1 MLQSDHVAQP
11 TRRNHRIRRRRRPPL
26 YWILRG
32 LMIVS
37 FCCFLV
43 FLGQLV
49 IPKIQARSVSNRIP
63 APGTGSTV
71 QQAVST
77 PMPVPEAAD
86 KTAAPEQPSETE
98 EENDGSV
105 FNTEE
110 TAPISEDFLELRS
123 MNPDIMG
130 WLTAADRINY
140 PVVRGED
147 DSFYLNHNFFGESDL
162 NGSIFLSQYNVMRPR
177 DTILLIYGH
186 YLATGDMFGTLQKYM
201 DESYMRQNALIQ
213 FRTVFADETGSDWYV
228 PIAMFS
234 ASMDDDEA
242 QYFNIRPVNF
252 ETDADF
258 QAYLD
263 AAISRSAWKAPTDVT
278 TDDEMIMLV
287 TCSYNFVNSR
297 HLLLCR
303 RLRADETPEQMRALY
318 LNQPQA

>member
-1 MLQSDHVAQP
+1 MPQRDNAARHSEG
-11 TRRNHRIRRRRRPPL
+11 TRRVRRKRRPPL

-32 LMIVS
+32 LMVIS

-43 FLGQLV
+43 FLSQLV
-49 IPKIQARSVSNRIP
+49 IPKIQAKSVSSRIP
-63 APGTGSTV
+63 VPGTSAVGKQTENAPETNST
-71 QQAVST
+71 
-77 PMPVPEAAD
+77 EAAA
-86 KTAAPEQPSETE
+86 TAAAPAEPDEME
-98 EENDGSV
+98 EAAFS
-105 FNTEE
+105 TEE
-110 TAPISEDFLELRS
+110 TAPISEDFAQLRE

-130 WLTAADRINY
+130 WLTAGEKISY

-147 DSFYLNHNFFGESDL
+147 DSFYLNHNFFGKSDF
-162 NGSIFLSQYNVMRPR
+162 NGSIFLSQYNVLRPR

-201 DESYMRQNALIQ
+201 EEDYMRQHALIR

-228 PIAMFS
+228 PVAMFS

-242 QYFNIRPVNF
+242 EYFNIRPVKF
-252 ETDADF
+252 ESEEEY

-263 AAISRSAWKAPTDVT
+263 AALSRSAWKAPADVN

-287 TCSYNFVNSR
+287 TCSYNFINSR

-303 RLRADETPEQMRALY
+303 RLRADETPEQMQALY
-318 LNQPQA
+318 LNQAQP

>member
-1 MLQSDHVAQP
+1 MLQSDSVSQSNG
-11 TRRNHRIRRRRRPPL
+11 RNHRIQKNRRPPL

-43 FLGQLV
+43 FLGQII
-49 IPKIQARSVSNRIP
+49 IPKMQARSVSSRIP
-63 APGTGSTV
+63 LPGTSFAER
-71 QQAVST
+71 QADST
-77 PMPVPEAAD
+77 PIPNPEAAD
-86 KTAAPEQPSETE
+86 ETAASEDNAEVE
-98 EENDGSV
+98 ETGVDTV
-105 FNTEE
+105 FNTED
-110 TAPISEDFLELRS
+110 TAPISEDFQELRS

-130 WLTAADRINY
+130 WITAGDNINY

-147 DSFYLNHNFFGESDL
+147 ESFYLNHNFFGEKDL
-162 NGSIFLSQYNVMRPR
+162 NGSIFLSQYNVLRPR
-177 DTILLIYGH
+177 DTVLLIYGH
-186 YLATGDMFGTLQKYM
+186 HFATGDMFGTLKKFM
-201 DESYMRQNALIQ
+201 DESYMRQHALVQ

-234 ASMDDDEA
+234 AAMDDVEP
-242 QYFNIRPVNF
+242 QFFNIRPVNF
-252 ETDADF
+252 ESNEAY

-263 AAISRSAWKAPTDVT
+263 EALSRSAWKAPADVN

-303 RLRADETPEQMRALY
+303 RLRADETPEQMQALY
-318 LNQPQA
+318 LNQS